1 MQIRSINYSLYFES
15 FKIHRH
21 CFYWKVFSTD
31 IYRKI
36 FFQQFAASL
45 AIFFGQKIVLIDSVK
60 STFFSD
66 MHINLD
72 KISV

>member
-21 CFYWKVFSTD
+21 CFYWNVFSTD

-45 AIFFGQKIVLIDSVK
+45 ATFFGKIVLIESVK
-60 STFFSD
+60 STFFF
-66 MHINLD
+66 
-72 KISV
+72 